1 MLKKSITYT
10 NFDDE
15 EVTED
20 HFFHM
25 SKAELVELEMSQEGG
40 FSSALERIIED
51 QDGKVIIAE
60 FKKIILGAY
69 GKKSPDG
76 KRFIKN
82 QEIRDE
88 FESTEAYSA
97 LFMELC
103 TNADSAAEFVN
114 GVVPKGVAEEAA
126 KLAAGQ
132 KTTKIPDEPAPPVL
146 APVAEPVAEPEVV
159 SRQQLMVMG
168 TDEVAEVQRRLAAG
182 EVVLG
187 D

>member
-1 MLKKSITYT
+1 MLKKTITYT
-10 NFDDE
+10 NFDDV

-25 SKAELVELEMSQEGG
+25 SKAELVELEMSQDGG
-40 FSSALERIIED
+40 FSKALERIIADE
-51 QDGKVIIAE
+51 DGKVIIAE

-69 GKKSPDG
+69 GRKSPDG
-76 KRFIKN
+76 KRFMKS

-103 TNADSAAEFVN
+103 TNADAATEFVN
-114 GVVPKGVAEEAA
+114 GVVPKGVAQEAA
-126 KLAAGQ
+126 QLAAGQ
-132 KTTKIPDEPAPPVL
+132 KTTTEITEPPAPPVL
-146 APVAEPVAEPEVV
+146 APVPQPEVV
-159 SRQQLMVMG
+159 TRQQLTSMG
-168 TDEVAEVQRRLAAG
+168 SDELIEMNRRIAAG